1 MKMLVL
7 LNALIA
13 AGYGLFVAVAI
24 LLVRT
29 YRRTRAVGFIWLGVA
44 VLVWPL
50 AARPLRLIV
59 DRMGPGPF
67 DTTGQFAAFLNV
79 SQQVC
84 GLALLLV
91 AVLLLG
97 RTQTPASNA

>member
-1 MKMLVL
+1 MVPVL
-7 LNALIA
+7 LNAVIA
-13 AGYGLFVAVAI
+13 AAYALFVVVAI
-24 LLVRT
+24 LIVRT
-29 YRRTRAVGFIWLGVA
+29 YRRTHAVGFIWLGVA

-50 AARPLRLIV
+50 AARPLRFLM

-67 DTTGQFAAFLNV
+67 DTSGQFAAFLDV

-97 RTQTPASNA
+97 RAQTSRLNA